1 MKTAFGA
8 LPRLRLVRRRLAF
21 LVLACLVAP
30 ALALA
35 AAGDPKEAF
44 TPADKA
50 KAKAMVLVRGDLTAG
65 WKRTTTP
72 DSGED
77 LTCPG
82 FDPDL
87 SDLTLTG
94 TFDSGFDHPSGG
106 YVAAFAS
113 VYRTDANARTGFAR
127 LAKPALARCLAHFF
141 EQGVVQEGGTVTITR
156 QAQVAFPAVAPRT
169 AAYRV
174 TCRVG
179 TPGSAQT
186 VPFAVDLIMLG
197 RGRGEVVLLTMAT
210 GTGIAPADLRSF
222 ARLLSFRMQKAGV

>member
-1 MKTAFGA
+1 M
-8 LPRLRLVRRRLAF
+8 RRRLAF
-21 LVLACLVAP
+21 LILACLLAP

-50 KAKAMVLVRGDLTAG
+50 KAKVMVLVRADLAAG
-65 WKRTTTP
+65 WKRTATP

-82 FDPDL
+82 FEPDL

-94 TFDSGFDHPSGG
+94 ASDSGFDHQSGG

-127 LAKPALARCLAHFF
+127 LAKPALARCLAQFF
-141 EQGVVQEGGTVTITR
+141 EQGVVGEGGTVTISK
-156 QAQVAFPAVAPRT
+156 QAKVAFPAVAPRV

-179 TPGSAQT
+179 TPGSTQT
-186 VPFAVDLIMLG
+186 VPFGIDLIMLG

-210 GTGIAPADLRSF
+210 GTGIMRADLRSF
-222 ARLLSFRMQKAGV
+222 ARLLSSRMQKAGV